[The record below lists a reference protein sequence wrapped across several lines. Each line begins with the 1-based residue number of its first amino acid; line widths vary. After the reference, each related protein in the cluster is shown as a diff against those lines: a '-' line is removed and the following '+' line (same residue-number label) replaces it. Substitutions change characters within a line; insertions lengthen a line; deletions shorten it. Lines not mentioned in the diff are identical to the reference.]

1 MSKDGMGLL
10 ILGEIL
16 RDQAG
21 LKDSLAA
28 QDLTRP
34 EGVNLALSL
43 QGQIVGLNRVI
54 DRLFEMTE
62 D

>member
-1 MSKDGMGLL
+1 MSTGGMGLL

-16 RDQAG
+16 RDQTG
-21 LKDSLAA
+21 LKDALSS

-34 EGVNLALSL
+34 EGVNAALSL